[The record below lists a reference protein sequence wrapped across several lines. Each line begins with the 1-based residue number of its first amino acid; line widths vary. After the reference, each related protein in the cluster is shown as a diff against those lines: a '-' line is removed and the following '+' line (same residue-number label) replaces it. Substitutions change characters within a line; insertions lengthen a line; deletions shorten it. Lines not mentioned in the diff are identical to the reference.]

1 MEKRCSDFD
10 LDLTFETFKRSFETK
25 GDVGYCSMD
34 DVLEVPKIV
43 PILIYCNF
51 QIFVQMWP
59 LMGVPLHALS
69 TTMKMYALDAREGT
83 LQNDLTKL

>member
-10 LDLTFETFKRSFETK
+10 LDLTFETFKTSLETK

-43 PILIYCNF
+43 PILIYYNF
-51 QIFVQMWP
+51 QIFVQTCP
-59 LMGVPLHALS
+59 LMCVPLHALS
-69 TTMKMYALDAREGT
+69 TTMET
-83 LQNDLTKL
+83 